1 MEPSSQATATE
12 QAVARP
18 RTPAIVAGWRREQS
32 ANGIVLTV
40 QLAFTRQQADERRW
54 EKLPL
59 VLNDRQLRSL
69 TRDLTR
75 AAQERGIRL
84 FAPAPWWRWLTARLT
99 GRSARVSGR

>member
-1 MEPSSQATATE
+1 MEPYSQATATE
-12 QAVARP
+12 QPVPRP

-32 ANGIVLTV
+32 ANGIVLTM
-40 QLAFTRQQADERRW
+40 QIAFTRQQADKRNW

-84 FAPAPWWRWLTARLT
+84 FATAPWWRRLLTRLF
-99 GRSARVSGR
+99 GR